1 MEFFQQLRLAGSSRH
16 LVSPVKGLHTLA
28 DVAGN
33 MTTTW
38 GHLAS
43 CRGVANNRRR
53 GSRIGTILP
62 GLSELAARFG
72 RRFKPV
78 PLSLMLMLM
87 LCLLLVVGPVSSS
100 WADAPGSDQHSSTPL
115 KHLSLEQLGDVEVTT
130 TSKEPEQVWRTP
142 AAIYVLTQDDI
153 RRSGA
158 TSIPEVLRL
167 VPGVEVARLDS
178 DHWSIGIRGFGA
190 VLASKLLVLIDGRS
204 VYSPLFAG
212 VYWQVQATPLE
223 DIERI
228 EVIRGPGGTIWGAN
242 AVDGVINI
250 ITKSAK
256 ETHGSM
262 VSLGGGN
269 ADQGNGTARYGAGND
284 HGFNYR
290 VYGMGFD
297 RSPEVHPQGGNFD
310 AWRMGQAGFR
320 ADRDLGAR
328 DTFTFQGDVYRELA
342 GEATTYA
349 LYSPPSQ
356 VNVDGNAELTGGNLL
371 ARWKRVLNDRSD
383 FQVQAYFD
391 RTNHFEPEFGE
402 TRDAF
407 DIDFLDHLTLPGQ
420 QNFLWGLGA
429 RVSPSHVVQTVP
441 TIDFLPQHLTDQVY
455 SGFVQDEIPLFKRR
469 LSLTVGSKLE
479 HNNYTGFEVQPS
491 ARLLW
496 TPTPRQSFWSS
507 ITRAVRT
514 PSRLD
519 EDIQLTD
526 FAAVIPLPVYLRVDG
541 NRQFRSEVLLG
552 YEAGYRALITSRFYL
567 DVALFHNNY
576 NDVYSFQVGSFFL
589 EPLPLPVHAVL
600 PLLTSNGIR
609 GTTKGFEV
617 APDWKPTSWWELRPS
632 YSHLE
637 MLMEDGPGSNDPT
650 SVAGYEGSSPR
661 HQATIQ
667 SFLNLPKKLEF
678 EQTYRYVSALRA
690 QTVKSYSTADARVG
704 WLFIR
709 QMDLSV
715 VGQNL
720 MQPQH
725 DEFGGDPG
733 GLVGIKRSVYA
744 QITWKRAD

>member
-1 MEFFQQLRLAGSSRH
+1 MLSLLLAAG
-16 LVSPVKGLHTLA
+16 LVS
-28 DVAGN
+28 
-33 MTTTW
+33 M
-38 GHLAS
+38 
-43 CRGVANNRRR
+43 
-53 GSRIGTILP
+53 
-62 GLSELAARFG
+62 
-72 RRFKPV
+72 
-78 PLSLMLMLM
+78 
-87 LCLLLVVGPVSSS
+87 S
-100 WADAPGSDQHSSTPL
+100 WAEGPEGAADGNASL

-204 VYSPLFAG
+204 VYTPLFAG

-250 ITKSAK
+250 ITKNAK
-256 ETHGSM
+256 ETRGSM
-262 VSLGGGN
+262 VALGGGN
-269 ADQGNGTARYGAGND
+269 ADEGTDTMRYGGANGR
-284 HGFNYR
+284 GLSYR
-290 VYGMGFD
+290 VYGMGFE
-297 RSPEVHPQGGNFD
+297 RSPEFHPGGVDFD
-310 AWRMGQAGFR
+310 DWRMGQAGFR
-320 ADRDLGAR
+320 ADRDLGTR
-328 DTFTFQGDVYRELA
+328 DTFTFQGDIYREIS

-356 VNVDGNAELTGGNLL
+356 VNVTGYAQLTGGNLL
-371 ARWKRVLNDRSD
+371 GRWKGVVNDRSD
-383 FQVQAYFD
+383 FQLQAYVD

-402 TRDAF
+402 TRDTF

-429 RVSPSHVVQTVP
+429 RVSPSNVIQTVP
-441 TIDFLPQHLTDQVY
+441 SINFLPHHLTDQVY
-455 SGFVQDEIPLFKRR
+455 SGFLQDEIAFFNRR
-469 LSLTVGSKLE
+469 LSLTLGSKLE

-496 TPTPRQSFWSS
+496 NATPRQTLWSS

-519 EDIQLTD
+519 EDVQLTD
-526 FAAVIPLPVYLRVDG
+526 FATTVPLPIYLQVDG
-541 NRQFRSEVLLG
+541 NRQFRSEILLG
-552 YEAGYRALITSRFYL
+552 YEAGYRALITSHFYL
-567 DVALFHNNY
+567 DVAAFHNNY
-576 NDVYSFQVGSFFL
+576 KDVYSFQVGAPFL
-589 EPLPLPVHAVL
+589 QTSPLPVHAII

-637 MLMEDGPGSNDPT
+637 TDMEDGPGSNDPT

-661 HQATIQ
+661 HQATVQ
-667 SFLNLPKKLEF
+667 SFLTLPKKLEF
-678 EQTYRYVSALRA
+678 QQTYRYVSALPA
-690 QTVKSYSTADARVG
+690 QAVKSYSTADARVG

-709 QMDLSV
+709 QMEFSV

-720 MQPQH
+720 LQPSH
-725 DEFGGDPG
+725 AEFGGDPG
-733 GLVGIKRSVYA
+733 ELVGIKRCVYA
-744 QITWKRAD
+744 QITWKTAD

>member
-1 MEFFQQLRLAGSSRH
+1 MHEWLRLVVLRAVTRVVFCVAVVVVLTAGS
-16 LVSPVKGLHTLA
+16 VSA
-28 DVAGN
+28 
-33 MTTTW
+33 
-38 GHLAS
+38 
-43 CRGVANNRRR
+43 
-53 GSRIGTILP
+53 
-62 GLSELAARFG
+62 
-72 RRFKPV
+72 
-78 PLSLMLMLM
+78 
-87 LCLLLVVGPVSSS
+87 S
-100 WADAPGSDQHSSTPL
+100 WADGPESGQSGSAPL

-130 TSKEPEQVWRTP
+130 ASKEPEQVWRTP

-158 TSIPEVLRL
+158 TSIPELLRL
-167 VPGVEVARLDS
+167 VPGVEVARVDS
-178 DHWSIGIRGFGA
+178 DHWSVGIRGFGA

-204 VYSPLFAG
+204 VYTPLFAG

-223 DIERI
+223 DIDRI

-262 VSLGGGN
+262 VSLSGGN
-269 ADQGNGTARYGAGND
+269 ADEGTGTVRYGDGND
-284 HGFNYR
+284 RGFHYR

-297 RSPEVHPQGGNFD
+297 RSPEFHPEGAGNFD
-310 AWRMGQAGFR
+310 DWRMGQAGFR

-328 DTFTFQGDVYRELA
+328 DTFTFQGDIYREIS

-356 VNVDGNAELTGGNLL
+356 VNVNGYAQLTGGNLMG
-371 ARWKRVLNDRSD
+371 RWRRVLNAGSD
-383 FQVQAYFD
+383 FQVQTYID

-402 TRDAF
+402 TRDTF
-407 DIDFLDHLTLPGQ
+407 DIDVLDHLTLPAQ

-429 RVSPSHVVQTVP
+429 RVSPANLVQTVP
-441 TIDFLPQHLTDQVY
+441 TIDFLPHHLTDQVY
-455 SGFVQDEIPLFKRR
+455 SGFVQDEIPVFIRR
-469 LSLTVGSKLE
+469 LSLTLGSKLE

-491 ARLLW
+491 GRLLW
-496 TPTPRQSFWSS
+496 NATPRQSLWSS

-526 FAAVIPLPVYLRVDG
+526 FATVTPLPIYLQVNG
-541 NRQFRSEVLLG
+541 NHQFRSEILLG
-552 YEAGYRALITSRFYL
+552 YEAGYRALITSHFYL
-567 DVALFHNNY
+567 DVAAFHNNY
-576 NDVYSFQVGSFFL
+576 NDVYSFQVGAPFL
-589 EPLPLPVHAVL
+589 APSPPPVRAII

-617 APDWKPTSWWELRPS
+617 APDWKPTSYWELRPS

-661 HQATIQ
+661 HQATVQ
-667 SFLNLPKKLEF
+667 SFLSLPKKLEV
-678 EQTYRYVSALRA
+678 EQTYRYVSALPA

-704 WLFIR
+704 WGFIR
-709 QMDLSV
+709 EMELSV

-720 MQPQH
+720 LQPNH
-725 DEFGGDPG
+725 AEFGGDPG

-744 QITWKRAD
+744 QITWNRAENKHP